1 MRYLVAKD
9 IKSETK
15 VSKNIYIYDFFFILI
30 YMSVSLV
37 LANLVHPSLKIVFFI
52 YSLGMAVFLT
62 AKSYYN
68 KKRRNYESVMIM
80 LRRDKESYSPVL
92 KKSRRRERIEKEEGY
107 QMKKGKKVKK
117 SILEKIDVA
126 EYLEEGYYR
135 MKDGTYMNLVQINSK
150 DLINSS
156 ADEVEYD
163 CMKFAKLYKL
173 FENDLKLV
181 VLNFPCDTK
190 EQQAYL
196 QRKINATNNQMYRK
210 FLQQKYDELVWL
222 AKNNTTREYYYMVY
236 AKTQEEMQKEMLTLK
251 STLHLGNDGLLLEIP
266 EEKKHKIL
274 YRLYN
279 KNSLVA

>member
-1 MRYLVAKD
+1 M
-9 IKSETK
+9 
-15 VSKNIYIYDFFFILI
+15 
-30 YMSVSLV
+30 
-37 LANLVHPSLKIVFFI
+37 
-52 YSLGMAVFLT
+52 FLT

-92 KKSRRRERIEKEEGY
+92 NKSRRRERIEKEEGY

>member
-92 KKSRRRERIEKEEGY
+92 NKSRRRERIEKEEGY
-107 QMKKGKKVKK
+107 QMKKEKKVKK

>member
-92 KKSRRRERIEKEEGY
+92 NKSRRRERIEKEEGY

-156 ADEVEYD
+156 ADEVEYG

>member
-92 KKSRRRERIEKEEGY
+92 NKSRSRERIEKEEGY

-266 EEKKHKIL
+266 EEKKYKIL

>member
-37 LANLVHPSLKIVFFI
+37 LANLVHPSLKIVFFF
-52 YSLGMAVFLT
+52 YFLGMAVFLT

-92 KKSRRRERIEKEEGY
+92 NKSRRRERIEKEEGY

-210 FLQQKYDELVWL
+210 LLQQKYDELVWL

-266 EEKKHKIL
+266 EEKKYKIL

>member
-37 LANLVHPSLKIVFFI
+37 LANLVHPSLKIVFSI

-92 KKSRRRERIEKEEGY
+92 NKSRRRERIEKEEGY

>member
-92 KKSRRRERIEKEEGY
+92 NKSRRRERIEKEEGY

-266 EEKKHKIL
+266 EEKKYKIL
-274 YRLYN
+274 CRLYN

>member
-92 KKSRRRERIEKEEGY
+92 NKSRRRERIEKEKGY

-236 AKTQEEMQKEMLTLK
+236 AETQEEMQKEMLTLK